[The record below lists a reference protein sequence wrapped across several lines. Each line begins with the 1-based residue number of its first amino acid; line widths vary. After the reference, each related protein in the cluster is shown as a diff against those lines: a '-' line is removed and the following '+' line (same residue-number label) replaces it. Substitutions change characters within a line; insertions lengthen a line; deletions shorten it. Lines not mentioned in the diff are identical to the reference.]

1 MNPWRMPLAVCIVA
15 SLGLAGCG
23 RNSADLAPIRLT
35 HQPSVSQLTAEQ
47 LRALSMDCEKYR
59 RHDSARGRYDAA
71 YCEDAI
77 AAWSDAPLQ
86 MVPMDSASK
95 TH

>member
-1 MNPWRMPLAVCIVA
+1 
-15 SLGLAGCG
+15 
-23 RNSADLAPIRLT
+23 
-35 HQPSVSQLTAEQ
+35 
-47 LRALSMDCEKYR
+47 MDCEKYP

-71 YCEDAI
+71 YCEEAI

-86 MVPMDSASK
+86 MIPMDGASK